1 MSDKTNE
8 MQDEL
13 LTTKLDEIKNLLSH
27 AADTYSGTSQNSF
40 LKTTAFQ
47 ELIIDRFLTLDNILQ
62 NTDSWSKDDILEMA
76 ALFMLMSVDDDMIES
91 DDEDDTKD
99 ETIDT
104 SGEE

>member
-1 MSDKTNE
+1 MPNKTNE

-27 AADTYSGTSQNSF
+27 AADTYSETSQNSF
-40 LKTTAFQ
+40 LKTTEFQ

-76 ALFMLMSVDDDMIES
+76 ALFMLMSVDDDMIDS
-91 DDEDDTKD
+91 DDEDDAKN